1 MPALQ
6 PTRQPGN
13 ADLGHPWFAGPAG
26 QGLLAA
32 ESRAMARMLAA
43 IPALPWVW
51 VGVPGAAPPQRDIGR
66 GICMHRAPGGFAG
79 SVRCGLPLPL
89 ANESFGAVLLQH
101 VLDDGFADTDA
112 VLSECRRIL
121 APGGVL
127 WLAALNPWSTYRA
140 RWWRSGMRA
149 RGPGYWQAA
158 LARAGFPGDAV
169 SLQWL
174 GPRWRPEDGEAGIGA
189 ADRLRAGLAL
199 TVSKRVHA
207 AIPPNAVRK
216 LRLQAGVGAMR
227 AQLRVVGD
235 PGGEGSQKP
244 GGRP

>member
-1 MPALQ
+1 
-6 PTRQPGN
+6 
-13 ADLGHPWFAGPAG
+13 
-26 QGLLAA
+26 
-32 ESRAMARMLAA
+32 MARMLAG

-51 VGVPGAAPPQRDIGR
+51 VGVAGAAPPQRDIGR
-66 GICMHRAPGGFAG
+66 GVCLHRTTPGFAG
-79 SVRCGLPLPL
+79 SIRCGLPWPL

-101 VLDDGFADTDA
+101 VLDDGFADTPE
-112 VLSECRRIL
+112 VLAECRRIL

-149 RGPGYWQAA
+149 HGPGYWQST
-158 LARAGFPGDAV
+158 LARAGFSADAV
-169 SLQWL
+169 NVQWL
-174 GPRWRPEDGEAGIGA
+174 GPRWRLDDAEAGIGA

-207 AIPPNAVRK
+207 AIPPNAIRK

-227 AQLRVVGD
+227 GQMRVVG
-235 PGGEGSQKP
+235 GTREEGSQTP
-244 GGRP
+244 SARP